1 MSVALAEK
9 AAQEANARKQR
20 EELLKST
27 SGGTLFAPAHT
38 PINPPKPSGQLPTVP
53 AQPALQQAINQMNG
67 GGKGSSPAPGAAP
80 AVNLANEQK
89 YLESILAQGGGG
101 ATWALNQAK
110 SYGITLNQPT
120 AQPTAGG
127 GGGAV
132 APKVAPTTTSGG
144 GGGGVPAPTP
154 SPGPGTGDPAAD
166 MSWLAAWNAERKGE
180 GGEAGAK
187 DPTDPAYISDLATG
201 IFNELNQMVA
211 NASAEGQK
219 YLAQA
224 MNGFMTALDTAQ
236 GQMMSTFQEQM
247 NGVDP
252 ATKAALDQIKES
264 AQQYRKTMMEDL
276 NRRGLLQS
284 GIAVESDIQLNKNQ
298 LTAEQQLL
306 AQRVSDLQNRMTSAM
321 MQFTQSRLQAL
332 QQYGLTGVE
341 MASKAGDQQLS
352 AFQAAMNQAMGQA
365 NLQQGANQFNK
376 TFEEGKNQFNQNL
389 SENQRQFDEKMAMSK
404 EEAEQSA
411 KQFMAQMGY
420 NWANLSAKQ
429 KQDAIDN
436 EFKKQEMQLKQDG
449 ASGTSSGE
457 TQRAIMLMQEYGS
470 QEEAMVNFQ
479 RPEVIQEM
487 VKRGVNVNEVY
498 AAILKM
504 KSGGATPGSSF
515 MPK

>member
-9 AAQEANARKQR
+9 AAQEAAAKAAAQQNNKGFTIGSQPWTSASGPEPPAPLKQAAQS
-20 EELLKST
+20 LAGKST
-27 SGGTLFAPAHT
+27 PAPA
-38 PINPPKPSGQLPTVP
+38 
-53 AQPALQQAINQMNG
+53 PAL
-67 GGKGSSPAPGAAP
+67 
-80 AVNLANEQK
+80 NLANEQK
-89 YLESILAQGGGG
+89 YLESVMAQGGGA

-132 APKVAPTTTSGG
+132 APKVAPAPTSGG
-144 GGGGVPAPTP
+144 SGVPAPTP

-201 IFNELNQMVA
+201 IFNELDQMVA
-211 NASAEGQK
+211 NASAEGKK

-224 MNGFMTALDTAQ
+224 VNGFMTALDTAQ

-436 EFKKQEMQLKQDG
+436 ELRKKEFELKKEQ

-470 QEEAMVNFQ
+470 QEEAMANFQ